1 MCFFCKRVLPCLSV
15 FFVGFKFSMGLVW
28 NLDSSWV
35 YSLAFLAS
43 ACFSW
48 SSKSVLEF
56 KIRSFSSLRPKRKNC
71 ADLNGSHQNCSN
83 WFWTPTRVVSYNVCF
98 DGIDFQSDFSW
109 SSQSVLEFKINWSGA
124 LSRQKMKHLK
134 IKKIYIIE
142 SFWVPD
148 FLTLVGVQ
156 NQFEQFWW
164 LPVIIFISNWLAPF
178 SSRENVVKEI
188 WTPNVWKGL
197 DLRTGWVIQS
207 RVGKG

>member
-1 MCFFCKRVLPCLSV
+1 MCFFFKRVLPCLSV

-109 SSQSVLEFKINWSGA
+109 SSQSVLEFKISWSGA

-134 IKKIYIIE
+134 ISKKQKILLNL
-142 SFWVPD
+142 SG
-148 FLTLVGVQ
+148 FLTSLLLLE
-156 NQFEQFWW
+156 FK
-164 LPVIIFISNWLAPF
+164 ISSNNF
-178 SSRENVVKEI
+178 DGFR
-188 WTPNVWKGL
+188 
-197 DLRTGWVIQS
+197 
-207 RVGKG
+207 